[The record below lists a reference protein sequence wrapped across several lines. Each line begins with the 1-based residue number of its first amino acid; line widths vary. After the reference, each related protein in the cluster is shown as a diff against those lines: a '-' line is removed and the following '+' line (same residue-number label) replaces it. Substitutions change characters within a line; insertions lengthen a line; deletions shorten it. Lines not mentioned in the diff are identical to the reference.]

1 MSTSTNKPCS
11 ECGKPVAQG
20 ALLGLCPECLMK
32 AGPAS
37 AGEATTQLAPEPL
50 VERPET
56 REFAPGTRLGYFGD
70 YELLEEIA
78 RGGMGVVYKA
88 RQLSLK
94 RIVAVKMI
102 RSGALADATEVAR
115 FRAEAQAAAQLQHP
129 NIVAIHEIGEHEG
142 RQYFSMD
149 FVEGKNLAQIVGSRP
164 VAPQQAAEWLKAMA
178 GALQF
183 AHQHGVLHRDLKPQN
198 IMVDAVGVPRVTDF
212 GLAKNIAGDS
222 TLTQTGAVMGSPSY
236 MSPEQARGRNDLV
249 GPASDV
255 YALGAILYELLTGR
269 PPFRGKTPLETL
281 SEVVNDEPRP
291 PRSWNPN
298 APVDLATICLKCLE
312 KEPLRRYPTAREL
325 ELDLGRFL
333 AGEPVQARPAGGLR
347 KLRSWSRRHRSE
359 FNVAVSVV
367 ILTLVA
373 LAYGLWEQTRYLS
386 WLVAHPGSVRN
397 LGERADAFWRLLGLE
412 WLLFLL
418 FFPVVKLGYQR
429 VTTGA
434 PWKKIGMWTFDPLR
448 ESMGRPASFGVAV
461 GFGAASVVGVGLALY
476 VAALDISA
484 AVWERSALFYNLVV
498 VYPLFWWWF
507 SMLLEIVRQQQRKP
521 VGAEAESEEAALT
534 DEQLAAVGAVLAAGN
549 VWRAARHYRAATRA
563 PLDEAQTR
571 VLEMAAKRLPAEQL
585 GAIEREIFAGHIVRA
600 ARLFRAATRVQKRF
614 AYLFVRRMKWK
625 LYEAHP
631 EKFCDA
637 KLAWTKANGVRFAGL
652 WAGTLFLLVL
662 WMSLRW
668 TAAGPRLLCL
678 VLGMGGGVFVR
689 LVNWKVEYHIMPLA
703 TRVAVW
709 LFLFVIG
716 FIFLVSVLN
725 VNYAP
730 VAGLALELGLI
741 IGWLVMHL
749 RLRKRKVS

>member
-1 MSTSTNKPCS
+1 
-11 ECGKPVAQG
+11 
-20 ALLGLCPECLMK
+20 MK
-32 AGPAS
+32 AGPVS
-37 AGEATTQLAPEPL
+37 PGEATTQVAPEAL
-50 VERPET
+50 VEPPQT

-88 RQLSLK
+88 RQISLK

-102 RSGALADATEVAR
+102 RSGALADQTEVAR
-115 FRAEAQAAAQLQHP
+115 FRTEAQAAAQLQHP

-149 FVEGKNLAQIVGSRP
+149 FVEGKNLAQIVGGRP
-164 VAPQQAAEWLKAMA
+164 VAPQKAAEWLKAMA

-198 IMVDAVGVPRVTDF
+198 IMVDAAGVPRVTDF

-291 PRSWNPN
+291 PRSCNPN

-386 WLVAHPGSVRN
+386 WLVAHPGSVKN
-397 LGERADAFWRLLGLE
+397 LGARADAFWRLLGLE

-418 FFPVVKLGYQR
+418 FFPVIKLFYQR

-434 PWKKIGMWTFDPLR
+434 PWKKLRIFDPLR
-448 ESMGRPASFGVAV
+448 EPMRRPASFGVAV
-461 GFGAASVVGVGLALY
+461 GFGAASVAGVGLALWL
-476 VAALDISA
+476 AALDISA
-484 AVWERSALFYNLVV
+484 AVWERSAFFYNLVV
-498 VYPLFWWWF
+498 VYPLFWWWL

-521 VGAEAESEEAALT
+521 VGPEPEREDGALT
-534 DEQLAAVGAVLAAGN
+534 DEQLTSVGAALAQGN

-563 PLDEAQTR
+563 PFDEAQTR
-571 VLEMAAKRLPAEQL
+571 VLEMAAKRLPAEQHA
-585 GAIEREIFAGHIVRA
+585 AIEREIFAGHIVRA

-637 KLAWTKANGVRFAGL
+637 KLAWTKANAVRFAGL

-668 TAAGPRLLCL
+668 TTAGPLLFCL
-678 VLGMGGGVFVR
+678 VLGMGGGVFIRV
-689 LVNWKVEYHIMPLA
+689 VNWKVEYHILSLA

-709 LFLFVIG
+709 LILLVTG
-716 FIFLVSVLN
+716 FISLFLLLN
-725 VNYAP
+725 DKVAR
-730 VAGLALELGLI
+730 VAGLVLGLGLLT
-741 IGWLVMHL
+741 GWLVMHL
-749 RLRKRKVS
+749 RLRRRKVS